1 MAITNEGVVIRT
13 GVNEIPVYNRSA
25 TGVKVMK
32 LDKDAK
38 VAKMSFAAKDEE
50 EIKENTED
58 VAENVAENTENV
70 ANAQPEAV
78 VTEEA
83 PKEE

>member
-32 LDKDAK
+32 LDDDAK
-38 VAKMSFAAKDEE
+38 IIKMTFTDREIDEV
-50 EIKENTED
+50 KN
-58 VAENVAENTENV
+58 
-70 ANAQPEAV
+70 
-78 VTEEA
+78 EEA
-83 PKEE
+83 PVIETAEETSTESGTEE